1 MHQALYRKYRPRTFK
16 EVCGQKHITDVL
28 SYEVAQGRCSHAYL
42 FCGSR
47 GTGKTSC
54 ARILAKALNCL
65 SPEDGSPCLECDACR
80 EIDAGLATDVTEL
93 DAASNNGVDQIRSI
107 CEEAAYTPAVLRKK
121 VYIIDEVHMLSQGA
135 FNALLKTIEEPPEHV
150 VFILAT
156 TELNKVPATIV
167 SRCQRFDF
175 RRLSMRDIS
184 ARLEY
189 IAERENISLEKDAAL
204 LLARQAQGGMR
215 DAIGLFELCAAGGA
229 DVTAARVTELLGLS
243 GYDRAT
249 RTFDCVKRGDMA
261 GLFSVVS
268 EVYGGSQDIS
278 VFWQELISFAR
289 DMLVCKYSEDIS
301 AYLDITDTETEML
314 RGCAGKFSLAELI
327 YHCRVLDEAMARMQ
341 RSPQNKRCTA
351 ELALLRMCRP
361 ELDNSTEALSARIA
375 KLEDA
380 AALGTFSAPAAAVPA
395 AEGAKT
401 DADTV
406 SSGVSPTA
414 SHAASPA
421 AENHSSVPENPS
433 PVATEGADF
442 DASLRAQAP
451 VSEAENV
458 QEIAERNK
466 AEKSDINDINIAEN
480 SPVRPA
486 QTVPAERENKVP
498 YGAESGEYVPASD
511 ISEVL
516 AKLDGVNR
524 GLSEFLADSAV
535 SVSKDGKR
543 VRIFAN
549 GFGVAMLSTDAAK
562 ASLAD
567 AFALAKLTNGR
578 ADISVQKAMSHAAQ
592 STSPADELSDML

>member
-28 SYEVAQGRCSHAYL
+28 SYEAAKGRCSHAYL

-54 ARILAKALNCL
+54 AKILAKALNCL
-65 SPEDGSPCLECDACR
+65 SPVDGSPCLECDACR

-121 VYIIDEVHMLSQGA
+121 VYIIDEVHMLSTGA

-167 SRCQRFDF
+167 SRCQRFGF
-175 RRLSMRDIS
+175 RRLSIRDIS

-215 DAIGLFELCAAGGA
+215 DAIGLLELCAAGGA
-229 DVTAARVTELLGLS
+229 DVTAARVSELLGLS

-249 RTFDCVKRGDMA
+249 RTFDCVKQGDMA

-289 DMLVCKYSEDIS
+289 DMLVCKYSDDIT

-314 RGCAGKFSLAELI
+314 RGCAAKFSLAELI

-380 AALGTFSAPAAAVPA
+380 AALGTFTAPAVGAVPA

-406 SSGVSPTA
+406 SAGGSPIA
-414 SHAASPA
+414 SSAASPA
-421 AENHSSVPENPS
+421 ADNRYSAPEGTP
-433 PVATEGADF
+433 PAAAEGAAV
-442 DASLRAQAP
+442 DASLRARSPAG
-451 VSEAENV
+451 EAENV
-458 QEIAERNK
+458 RESAGRNK
-466 AEKSDINDINIAEN
+466 TEKSDINMAED
-480 SPVRPA
+480 SPARPA
-486 QTVPAERENKVP
+486 HTESAERVSKAP
-498 YGAESGEYVPASD
+498 YGAGNGEYVPASD

-516 AKLDGVNR
+516 AKLDVVNR

-543 VRIFAN
+543 VRISAN
-549 GFGVAMLSTDAAK
+549 GFGAAMLSTDAAK

-578 ADISVQKAMSHAAQ
+578 ADISVEKAKTGAAQ
-592 STSPADELSDML
+592 SSSPADELSDML